1 MTEPATQGTGRGNG
15 FGRKALTFAIVGV
28 FNTAV
33 DAMVFA
39 LLLSFAVS
47 PLVANFFAWICG
59 VSFSY
64 QINSRWTFERSSE
77 QKRLRAWMRFIAT
90 GGLVSLLCSTLII
103 GLTASV
109 IGVWPAKALSVGI
122 GAVLGFLAAR
132 WSLEG
137 KLID

>member
-1 MTEPATQGTGRGNG
+1 MKPDTQGAGRENG
-15 FGRKALTFAIVGV
+15 FGRKAMTFAIVGV

-33 DAMVFA
+33 DASVFA

-47 PLVANFFAWICG
+47 PLIANFFAWVCG

-64 QINSRWTFERSSE
+64 QVNSRWTFEPTTE
-77 QKRLRAWMRFIAT
+77 QGRLRAWIKFVAT

-103 GLTASV
+103 GLTATS
-109 IGVWPAKALSVGI
+109 IGVWPAKVLSVGI

-132 WSLEG
+132 WSIEG
-137 KLID
+137 KLIV